1 MVVLKTTTFPGAC
14 LLVDSIAA
22 ANFPLLTATLFTYPP
37 KGNMLIDLIT
47 VTLEGLL
54 MSKTSILFS
63 ALLFTANNLSVAGS
77 KAVISAAPN
86 PPKLIDAIS

>member
-1 MVVLKTTTFPGAC
+1 
-14 LLVDSIAA
+14 
-22 ANFPLLTATLFTYPP
+22 
-37 KGNMLIDLIT
+37 MLIDFIT

-77 KAVISAAPN
+77 KAVISAAPK
-86 PPKLIDAIS
+86 PPKLTDAIS